1 MLQGVKQSGAF
12 SGLHCMSANV
22 FSLSQCRG
30 TINTVSAHLFFAFF
44 LISKSLII
52 FGSSAMR
59 THCSHSVIFLLS
71 FSSKNNY
78 RLHQ

>member
-44 LISKSLII
+44 SNFKIADNFWQQCNANTL
-52 FGSSAMR
+52 FAQR
-59 THCSHSVIFLLS
+59 YLS
-71 FSSKNNY
+71 FVI
-78 RLHQ
+78 